1 MITRILLGGL
11 KFDSRKHRKQVMLI
25 LNGNDAVTNRG
36 HQIGWYFMRWKQ
48 VHAGSEFFT
57 PSKTT
62 PIKGHFKGQVV
73 GGFNPFEKYARQIG
87 SSAQESGWK

>member
-1 MITRILLGGL
+1 
-11 KFDSRKHRKQVMLI
+11 MLI
-25 LNGNDAVTNRG
+25 LTGNDAVTNRG
-36 HQIGWYFMRWKQ
+36 HQIGWYFMGWNQ

-57 PSKTT
+57 PSKMT

-87 SSAQESGWK
+87 SSAHESGWK